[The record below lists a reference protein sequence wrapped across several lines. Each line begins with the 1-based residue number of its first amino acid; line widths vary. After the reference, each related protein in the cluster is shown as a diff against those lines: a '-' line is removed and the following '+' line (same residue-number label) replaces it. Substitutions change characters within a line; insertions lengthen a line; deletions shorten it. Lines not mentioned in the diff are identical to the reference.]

1 MSDMVLILWG
11 VLFCVIIPRYLLAS
25 VNLRAHLPLPAAVD
39 CVSRYSLLHHSVC
52 GDHIILCRGLSLPKK
67 R

>member
-1 MSDMVLILWG
+1 MSDTDTVGCAIL
-11 VLFCVIIPRYLLAS
+11 CDHTKIPRAS
-25 VNLRAHLPLPAAVD
+25 VNLRAHLPVPAAVD

-52 GDHIILCRGLSLPKK
+52 GDHIILCRGLSLPKN

>member
-1 MSDMVLILWG
+1 MSDTDTVGCAILWDHTK
-11 VLFCVIIPRYLLAS
+11 IATS

-52 GDHIILCRGLSLPKK
+52 GDHIILCRGLSLPKN